1 MLGIEHSA
9 SRALVMINVSATVPP
24 TDSRELA
31 DHVREQLDALLSYA
45 VHLVGDPDD
54 AVDFVTAG
62 IYHAS
67 RYPPARLR
75 TDGRAALYRAVTRA
89 CHQEQRYPPRPRG
102 PSRFLKRPA
111 DGPRIAIDATAACR
125 RNTVKRSLSMLSFE
139 RRAALLLRD
148 VAGLD
153 YREMS
158 KVLECSPDA
167 TARML
172 AAARREFGTIYRE
185 IAL

>member
-1 MLGIEHSA
+1 MT
-9 SRALVMINVSATVPP
+9 NVSATVLPEA
-24 TDSRELA
+24 RELA
-31 DHVREQLDALLSYA
+31 DATREQLDSLVTYA
-45 VHLVGDPDD
+45 THLVYDPGD

-62 IYHAS
+62 VYHAS

-75 TDGRAALYRAVTRA
+75 SDGRAALYRAVTRA
-89 CHQEQRYPPRPRG
+89 CHQEQRYPPRARG
-102 PSRFLKRPA
+102 PGRFFNRRHEGSR
-111 DGPRIAIDATAACR
+111 IDVDAGEASR
-125 RNTVKRSLSMLSFE
+125 MNTVKRALSQLSFE

-148 VAGLD
+148 LAGLN

-167 TARML
+167 TARL
-172 AAARREFGTIYRE
+172 VAAARREFGSIYRE

>member
-1 MLGIEHSA
+1 
-9 SRALVMINVSATVPP
+9 MINVSASVPP
-24 TDSRELA
+24 ANARELA
-31 DHVREQLDALLSYA
+31 DTVREQLDSLLSYA

-62 IYHAS
+62 VYHAS
-67 RYPPARLR
+67 RYPPARLH

-102 PSRFLKRPA
+102 PSRFLKKPA
-111 DGPRIAIDATAACR
+111 DGTRIAINAVEACR
-125 RNTVKRSLSMLSFE
+125 RNTVKRALSMLSFE

-148 VAGLD
+148 VARLD
-153 YREMS
+153 YRDMS

-172 AAARREFGTIYRE
+172 AAARREFGSIYRE

>member
-1 MLGIEHSA
+1 
-9 SRALVMINVSATVPP
+9 MINVSAIVPP

-31 DHVREQLDALLSYA
+31 DTVREQLDALLTYA
-45 VHLVGDPDD
+45 VHLVSDADD
-54 AVDFVTAG
+54 AVEFVTAG
-62 IYHAS
+62 VYHAS

-89 CHQEQRYPPRPRG
+89 CHQEQRYPPRPKG
-102 PSRFLKRPA
+102 PTRFIRKA
-111 DGPRIAIDATAACR
+111 GESPRLGIDATAACR
-125 RNTVKRSLSMLSFE
+125 MSTVKRALAMLSFE

-148 VAGLD
+148 LAGLS

-158 KVLECSPDA
+158 RALECSPDE
-167 TARML
+167 TARTL
-172 AAARREFGTIYRE
+172 AAARREFGSIYRE

>member
-1 MLGIEHSA
+1 
-9 SRALVMINVSATVPP
+9 MINVSASVPA
-24 TDSRELA
+24 TDARELS
-31 DHVREQLDALLSYA
+31 DTVREQLGSLLSYA
-45 VHLVGDPDD
+45 VHLVGDPED

-62 IYHAS
+62 VYHAS
-67 RYPPARLR
+67 RYPPARLH

-89 CHQEQRYPPRPRG
+89 CHQEQRYPPRARG
-102 PSRFLKRPA
+102 PSRFLKKPA
-111 DGPRIAIDATAACR
+111 DGTRISIDATQAMR
-125 RNTVKRSLSMLSFE
+125 RNTVKRALAMLSFE
-139 RRAALLLRD
+139 RRASLLLRD

-172 AAARREFGTIYRE
+172 AAARREFGSIYRE